1 MTIFLL
7 KKIYKEQQ
15 VPGAFK
21 NRDSFEDTKLVLNK
35 GDDLMSIAYKWTVL
49 SNTSLGAFIASVDMT
64 IVLISL
70 PDIFRGLHVNP
81 GDPSNF
87 PYLLWTIIGYGLITA
102 VILVTIGRLSD
113 MYGRVKL
120 YKFGFLIFTLGS
132 IACALSQNVL
142 ELIVFRLFQGLGGA
156 FLFAN
161 SAAIITDAFELKE
174 RGKALGINQISFLTG
189 QFIGLI
195 LGGVIAPFG
204 WSYIFWVTV
213 PFGIIGTIW
222 AHINLKEQGIINK
235 DQKIDL
241 LGNLTFGGGL
251 TLLLLG
257 ITYILVPYGDS
268 ELGYEN
274 PLVQLALILAA
285 ILLILFIYIER
296 KVPNPMFRLELFK
309 IKAFSFGTG
318 SLFLSFIARGGL
330 LFMLVIWLQ
339 GIWLPLHGFTI
350 EQTPFWAGIY
360 MLPMTAGFLAMGPL
374 SGYLSD
380 KYGTRVFMVFGMAI
394 VTVTFIWLAYMPY
407 NVDYLYL
414 GIAIFLQGVGAG
426 MFASPNISLI
436 MSSVPAETRGAAS
449 GMRATMQNVA
459 NSVSMTLYF
468 AILILALESHFL
480 GTTLSKVPASAALFS
495 IFLGLAPPGVNAS
508 TFTQIFAPIFMESL
522 AFLLFISA
530 ALSVAAA
537 VLSALA
543 KNNQK

>member
-1 MTIFLL
+1 
-7 KKIYKEQQ
+7 
-15 VPGAFK
+15 
-21 NRDSFEDTKLVLNK
+21 
-35 GDDLMSIAYKWTVL
+35 MSIAYKWTVL
-49 SNTSLGAFIASVDMT
+49 SNTSMGAFIASVDMT

-102 VILVTIGRLSD
+102 VILVTIGRFSD

-120 YKFGFLIFTLGS
+120 YKFGFLIFTIGS

-161 SAAIITDAFELKE
+161 SAAIITDAFEMKE

-251 TLLLLG
+251 TFLLLG
-257 ITYILVPYGDS
+257 VTYILVPYGDS
-268 ELGYEN
+268 ELGWEN
-274 PLVQLALILAA
+274 PLVQLALILGA
-285 ILLILFIYIER
+285 ILIILFIYIER
-296 KVPNPMFRLELFK
+296 KVSNPMFRLELFK

-380 KYGTRVFMVFGMAI
+380 KYGTRMFMVLGMSI

-414 GIAIFLQGVGAG
+414 GIAIFFQGVGAG

-468 AILILALESHFL
+468 AILIVALESHFL
-480 GTTLSKVPASAALFS
+480 GTALSKVPASAALFS
-495 IFLGLAPPGVNAS
+495 IFLGLAPPGVNAN

-530 ALSVAAA
+530 GLSVVAA
-537 VLSALA
+537 VFSAMS
-543 KNNQK
+543 KNNKNNSS

>member
-1 MTIFLL
+1 
-7 KKIYKEQQ
+7 
-15 VPGAFK
+15 
-21 NRDSFEDTKLVLNK
+21 
-35 GDDLMSIAYKWTVL
+35 MSIAYKWTVL

-102 VILVTIGRLSD
+102 VILVTIGRFSD

-120 YKFGFLIFTLGS
+120 YKFGFLIFTVGS

-161 SAAIITDAFELKE
+161 SAAIITDAFEQKE

-222 AHINLKEQGIINK
+222 AHINLKEQGIIK
-235 DQKIDL
+235 RDQKIDL

-380 KYGTRVFMVFGMAI
+380 KYGTRVFMVVGMGI
-394 VTVTFIWLAYMPY
+394 VTAAFIWLAYMPY

-495 IFLGLAPPGVNAS
+495 IFLGLAPPGVNAG

-530 ALSVAAA
+530 ALSITAA
-537 VLSALA
+537 VLSAMS
-543 KNNQK
+543 KNNNKNNSS